1 MHAAGKE
8 SEISSV
14 VEASVE
20 KYGIHAY
27 RVLRKS
33 IRGTGLQAHHLIEKR
48 FAATLEMKASEIPS
62 IALPKV
68 VHQVFTNLWRNAISY
83 GEGTLNATKENII
96 KAVERI
102 YKDFPGLLDKTTEYL
117 NSLDSS
123 LHITYENN
131 T

>member
-27 RVLRKS
+27 SVLRKS

-48 FAATLEMKASEIPS
+48 FAATIEMKASEIPS
-62 IALPKV
+62 IALPKD
-68 VHQVFTNLWRNAISY
+68 VHQLITNKWRSAISY
-83 GEGTLNATKENII
+83 GRGTAQATKAILREAITEI
-96 KAVERI
+96 YTDCPDLFRRAVN
-102 YKDFPGLLDKTTEYL
+102 FL
-117 NSLDSS
+117 NSLDEATKV
-123 LHITYENN
+123 IP
-131 T
+131 